1 MYDLLLCLVTLSLVT
16 TKGVGKPAGVSN
28 QIVQQC
34 PAAVEIDPCTCSV
47 KKNGLDVLC
56 EVTDL
61 QHINKAMTVIK
72 SKPSLIIFY
81 LKLRHNNLPKL
92 QGFMFLGMD
101 IRHLTIHN
109 SSLAVVEEAS
119 LSSIGE
125 YLLILFI
132 HRIPKFLICIKYLW
146 FAFINTITSYYSYSC
161 RKR

>member
-1 MYDLLLCLVTLSLVT
+1 MMYDLLLCLVTLSLVT

-132 HRIPKFLICIKYLW
+132 HRIPKFLICIKYL
-146 FAFINTITSYYSYSC
+146 
-161 RKR
+161 